1 MTFCLV
7 LMIRLLLSVFLVIAT
22 LYSLS
27 GCTRGE
33 PTVFVIAVHPTNPNI
48 IYVATRD
55 TIYKTR
61 DGGQTW
67 AALREGLEQAQV
79 ISLAID
85 PVLSSTVYAGT
96 LATAVYKSS
105 DGGQRWR
112 SANIGLKGHVS
123 VVYAIVIYPKDHNII
138 YIGTTIGPHR
148 STDGGDS
155 WVEIV
160 HGMESVYV
168 ASLSIDPQNPSILYA
183 GTTGGIYKTMDG
195 GDQWKEI
202 NKGLFEAGPNT
213 AMALGVNTIAIDP
226 VETQNVFIGTTQ
238 GLYVSTNGGDQWKPN
253 NKGLDTKF
261 VGWLLI
267 DPNNRNVLYAG
278 TEKGIYKSTDHGETW
293 KAMNNGLTNLRIR
306 SMAIDS
312 SNTSTVY
319 VGTQGGL
326 FKSTDGGNTWVPLTG
341 LRNA

>member
-1 MTFCLV
+1 
-7 LMIRLLLSVFLVIAT
+7 MIRLFLSVFSIIII
-22 LYSLS
+22 LYSLP

-55 TIYKTR
+55 TIYKSR

-85 PVLSSTVYAGT
+85 PILSSTVYAGT

-105 DGGQRWR
+105 DGGQHWR

-123 VVYAIVIYPKDHNII
+123 VVYAIAIHPKDPNII

-148 STDGGDS
+148 STDGGES
-155 WVEIV
+155 WVERV

-168 ASLSIDPQNPSILYA
+168 ASLVIDPRNPSILYA
-183 GTTGGIYKTMDG
+183 GTTGGIYKSVDG
-195 GDQWKEI
+195 GDRWKEI
-202 NKGLFEAGPNT
+202 NKGLFKEGPNT
-213 AMALGVNTIAIDP
+213 AMALGVNAIAIDP
-226 VETQNVFIGTTQ
+226 VENQNVFIGTNQ
-238 GLYVSTNGGDQWKPN
+238 GMYVSTDGGDQWVPKSQ
-253 NKGLDTKF
+253 GLDTKL
-261 VGWLLI
+261 VARLLI
-267 DPNNRNVLYAG
+267 DPNHRNVLYAG
-278 TEKGIYKSTDHGETW
+278 TEKGIYKSTDYGETW
-293 KAMNNGLTNLRIR
+293 KATNNGLTNLVVR
-306 SMAIDS
+306 SMVIDS
-312 SNTSTVY
+312 LNAIY

-326 FKSTDGGNTWVPLTG
+326 FKSTDSGNTWVPLTG